1 MDDNEARRIYEAL
14 QAGSTIEQEAAR
26 ACTTPSKLKTQ
37 LYMRGYMIRT
47 RPPVLSDEQLLEAY
61 QRVLKGAAYSELAS
75 EYYVSP
81 DTLIAYLR
89 DMCRRQ
95 GLQMP
100 GRRRKLTPA
109 QAEKIKND
117 YESRRKT
124 VKQICEEYDI
134 GPSTLLKYVRR
145 QGGQIKPSG
154 NPLQA
159 PGIPEEQAAQYM
171 DEYLH
176 TDITLSGLV
185 AKYGYTLHYMTKA
198 LRDRE
203 GYAEASEAKRVHG
216 RSSGSRPSFT
226 SAKIHWD
233 NADERRRA
241 LMDMYR
247 EPGMSLDELSA
258 QTGISSITIR
268 NIIKDEPGYR
278 AIAYARLRN
287 KGRGEKERYDDV

>member
-1 MDDNEARRIYEAL
+1 MDSDEARRIYEAL
-14 QAGSTIEQEAAR
+14 QAGSTIEQEAER
-26 ACTTPSKLKTQ
+26 LGTTPSKLKMQ

-61 QRVLKGAAYSELAS
+61 QRALKGAAYSELAS
-75 EYYVSP
+75 EYYVST

-100 GRRRKLTPA
+100 GGRRKLTPA
-109 QAEKIKND
+109 QAEEIKND

-124 VKQICEEYDI
+124 VRQICKEYHI
-134 GPSTLLKYVRR
+134 GPSTLLKYVRER
-145 QGGQIKPSG
+145 GGKIKPSG

-159 PGIPEEQAAQYM
+159 PGIPEEQAARYM

-176 TDITLSGLV
+176 TDITLSGL
-185 AKYGYTLHYMTKA
+185 ADKYGYTLHYMTKA
-198 LRDRE
+198 LKDRE
-203 GYAEASEAKRVHG
+203 GYAEAAESKRIHG

-247 EPGMSLDELSA
+247 EPGMSLDELSVR
-258 QTGISSITIR
+258 TGLNSITIR

-278 AIAYARLRN
+278 KIAAARQRN
-287 KGRGEKERYDDV
+287 KGRGEKERYEDV